1 MIKSLVKQGR
11 PMQTETT
18 QTIFQK
24 VPMLSEDDQ
33 KKVLETVESLLDEK
47 TLNDVRPISAIFEEL
62 SNQIPLAEWEES
74 PNDGAENH
82 DFYLYGAPKKN
93 G

>member
-1 MIKSLVKQGR
+1 
-11 PMQTETT
+11 MQTEIT

-47 TLNDVRPISAIFEEL
+47 SLNKVKPISAIFEEL
-62 SNQIPLAEWEES
+62 SNQIPLEEWQEL
-74 PNDGAENH
+74 PIDGAENH
-82 DFYLYGAPKKN
+82 DHYLYGAPRKN